1 MLVNGEIC
9 AEDLAPNHIAI
20 MMDGNGRWATKRGLP
35 RSMGHYAGMKTMRK
49 IIKSSS
55 KLNIKCLTLYAF
67 STENWSRPVD
77 EVDYLVNLPKLFFQE
92 ETINELVENKV
103 RIQYIGDISRFPK
116 EIQDI
121 MNETVELTKENSGMT
136 VHFAMNYGGRSE
148 IIRAVK
154 NYLKDNEAVRS
165 ELTEEVF
172 ESYLYTNEY
181 SAPNLLIRTSG
192 EQRLSNFL
200 LWQSAKSELWFTKTL
215 WPDFNEELLRSA
227 IIEHRNR
234 KAK

>member
-9 AEDLAPNHIAI
+9 AEDLVPNHIAI

-67 STENWSRPVD
+67 STENWTRPVD

-103 RIQYIGDISRFPK
+103 RLQYIGDISRFPK

-172 ESYLYTNEY
+172 ETYLYTNEY

-227 IIEHRNR
+227 IIEYRNR

>member
-172 ESYLYTNEY
+172 ETYLYTNEY
-181 SAPNLLIRTSG
+181 SAPDLLIRTSG
-192 EQRLSNFL
+192 EQRLSNFM

-215 WPDFNEELLRSA
+215 WPDFNEKLLRSA
-227 IIEHRNR
+227 IFEYRNR